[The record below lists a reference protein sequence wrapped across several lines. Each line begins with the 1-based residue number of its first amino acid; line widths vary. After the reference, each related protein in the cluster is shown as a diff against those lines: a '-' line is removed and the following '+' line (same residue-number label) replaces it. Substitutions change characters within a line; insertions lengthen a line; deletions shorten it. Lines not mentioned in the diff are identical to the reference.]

1 MRTKKIRFFYMLIAG
16 ILIAFLINI
25 LVPFSSPDHIFIN
38 DVSASIIIT
47 MIIWEGSLRIDSWL
61 NIKYPWVEH
70 VPKRILIQFLITLV
84 FSSFSVFFPMLMFNK
99 FVCTLPI
106 EKEAIMLVISISIG
120 VLVSFLI
127 LTIEISA
134 QFFNNWKA
142 SLVEVEKYKT
152 ESIQAQ
158 LKNLKEQVNPHF
170 LFNNLSVLTSLVY
183 KDQDKAAEFINQLA
197 KVYRY
202 VLEQNEHELVT
213 LQKELNFIESYIF
226 LLKIRFEN
234 SLQIEISIPEN
245 EKSKLIPPMCLQVL
259 VENTIK
265 HNELSIENP
274 LQVRIY
280 FENDYLV
287 VSNNLQVRKNNEP
300 ASKTGIKNICS
311 RYQHFT
317 DRKAEIIET
326 ADAFTVKIPLLSLA
340 L

>member
-1 MRTKKIRFFYMLIAG
+1 MRTKKIRFIYMLIAG
-16 ILIAFLINI
+16 VLIAFLINL

-38 DVSASIIIT
+38 DVFASIIIT

-70 VPKRILIQFLITLV
+70 VPKRILIQFLITLI
-84 FSSFSVFFPMLMFNK
+84 FSSSSVFFPMLLFNK

-127 LTIEISA
+127 LSIEISA

-183 KDQDKAAEFINQLA
+183 KDQDKAAEFINQLS

-202 VLEQNEHELVT
+202 VLDQHEDELVP
-213 LQKELNFIESYIF
+213 LKRELNFIESYIF

-234 SLQIEISIPEN
+234 SLQITIDIN
-245 EKSKLIPPMCLQVL
+245 EADKNKYIPPMCLQIL
-259 VENTIK
+259 LENTIK
-265 HNELSIENP
+265 HNELSVDSP
-274 LQVRIY
+274 LFVKIFSQD
-280 FENDYLV
+280 NCLV
-287 VSNNLQVRKNNEP
+287 VSNNLQARTGKEIS
-300 ASKTGIKNICS
+300 SKTGIKNICK

-317 DRKAEIIET
+317 SRKPEINET
-326 ADAFTVKIPLLSLA
+326 ENTFAVKIPLLSLES
-340 L
+340 